1 MRLKGNLSVS
11 SIQSLIDGVER
22 YKREL
27 KTKIN
32 ELLYDIAQQGV
43 DICRAEAMSLGIND
57 TGNLINS
64 IAAVVD
70 EQMNRALVM
79 VNCDYAVFIE
89 FGTGIKGKTS
99 GYVGDAISKTAY
111 KYMGGSTYVVLP
123 DGRVGWYFPA
133 DDGTWK
139 FTEGQA
145 SRPFMYNTAE
155 QLRVLLRR

>member
-1 MRLKGNLSVS
+1 MPRPKKQPTAAAETTTSAATTKPTTKAKRNTAAQPQEVQT
-11 SIQSLIDGVER
+11 IQQTQQIQ
-22 YKREL
+22 
-27 KTKIN
+27 TIN
-32 ELLYDIAQQGV
+32 TEPL
-43 DICRAEAMSLGIND
+43 
-57 TGNLINS
+57 
-64 IAAVVD
+64 
-70 EQMNRALVM
+70 
-79 VNCDYAVFIE
+79 
-89 FGTGIKGKTS
+89 
-99 GYVGDAISKTAY
+99 SKTAY